1 MVPQQ
6 SRASPTPPPPPS
18 PHSSIV
24 RMCYELPRPS
34 GFACWNG
41 GPATPTLGICVLGR
55 WARGQLLTCVMLNV
69 THFSRQLA
77 ELTVRQEVMSGN
89 SQKALEQGPTEKCTV
104 CHTVYPQCNTCSRYG
119 RRGMHPLD
127 QEKARNAHDNPGFLD
142 DSNTQQSHWRQ
153 KNQKGIINFHTYRY
167 Y

>member
-1 MVPQQ
+1 VPQ
-6 SRASPTPPPPPS
+6 RFLASPPPP
-18 PHSSIV
+18 
-24 RMCYELPRPS
+24 LPAQPDSTCVLR
-34 GFACWNG
+34 
-41 GPATPTLGICVLGR
+41 ATPTLGNCVLGR
-55 WARGQLLTCVMLNV
+55 WARGQLLIYVVLNV
-69 THFSRQLA
+69 THFSRHLA
-77 ELTVRQEVMSGN
+77 ELAATREVMSGN
-89 SQKALEQGPTEKCTV
+89 HQKALEQGPTEKCTV

-153 KNQKGIINFHTYRY
+153 KNGKGIINHHTYRY